1 LQLDL
6 PVSPVHDLIVK
17 GDDLVAATHG
27 RSFWILDDITP
38 LRQVRAAADAPDVQ
52 LYTPEK
58 AIRLYYPDEVD
69 SRHPVGANPPA
80 GALIDYFLK
89 AAPKGELTVDIIDAK
104 GAVIRHMSSTHSDKE
119 VQPPE
124 WPDRIIE
131 TGTIPAKAGMNR
143 LVWDL
148 RMNDPVQIP
157 GAFYADQAPR
167 GPIVAPGNYQ
177 VKLTVNGASQTA
189 PLTVVVD
196 PRAAGSE
203 AAIEAKTKLA
213 IATTEDIDQLHRA
226 VNKVRQTR
234 AELQRVKNAIGDCE
248 AAKPV
253 VAQAEALSK
262 QLDPIEQT
270 LMQVNMKGSE
280 ANLAFPG
287 MLNEQYATFQLTLG
301 DADTPPTAQHQ
312 AMYDS
317 LHSRLTAELADWQQ
331 LRSGALADFNATLKQ
346 SGVCPVE
353 AGGGGV
359 GK

>member
-1 LQLDL
+1 L
-6 PVSPVHDLIVK
+6 
-17 GDDLVAATHG
+17 T
-27 RSFWILDDITP
+27 
-38 LRQVRAAADAPDVQ
+38 

-58 AIRLYYPDEVD
+58 ALRLYYPDDVD
-69 SRHPVGANPPA
+69 SRRPVGENPPA

-89 AAPKGELTVDIIDAK
+89 AAPSGELTVDITDAK
-104 GAVIRHMSSTHSDKE
+104 GDVIRHMSSTHSDKE

-124 WPDRIIE
+124 WPDRVVE

-148 RMNDPVQIP
+148 RTNDPVQIP

-167 GPIVAPGNYQ
+167 GPIVAPGSYQ
-177 VKLTVNGASQTA
+177 VKLTVNGTSQTV

-196 PRAAGSE
+196 PRAAGNE
-203 AAIEAKTKLA
+203 DAIRAKTELA

-226 VNKVRQTR
+226 VNKVREAR
-234 AELQRVKNAIGDCE
+234 AGLERVKKGVGNCP
-248 AAKPV
+248 AAQPV
-253 VAQAEALSK
+253 VEQANALEK
-262 QLDPIEQT
+262 QLDPIEQA

-301 DADTPPTAQHQ
+301 DADTPPTAQHR
-312 AMYDS
+312 AMFES
-317 LHSRLTAELADWQQ
+317 LHSRLTAELAAWQQ
-331 LRSGALADFNATLKQ
+331 LRGDGLAPFNATLKQ
-346 SGVCPVE
+346 TGVCPVE